1 MLNFLSGWCFIK
13 KRLRSLDKLQKSS
26 RRYAIRGFQI
36 KFFRIF
42 PLILGFIFTLFLGSQ
57 SLSLPAASTEI
68 LWDTYGVPHI
78 YGKDAG
84 SAFRAFGWAQMQ
96 SHGNLL
102 LRLYGQARGRSA
114 EYWGEEYLES
124 DKWVQTMGIPERASK
139 WYESQS
145 PAFRSYL
152 DAFAA
157 GINAYAKE
165 HPELIDDEV
174 KAVLPI
180 QPVDILAHEQRVMNF
195 TFIVNPQIV
204 QSLADNKSMGSNAWA
219 IAPKHSA
226 SGNAMLLANPH
237 LPWSDLFVWYEA
249 QITAPG
255 IDAYG
260 ATLVGLPVL
269 AIAFNNN
276 LGWTHTVNT
285 HDGWDA
291 YELELKDGGYRFD
304 GKVQAFETE
313 KKILK
318 VKQHDG
324 TLRSESLVVQR
335 SLHGPVVAGKEGKAV
350 ALRVVGLEQPGALE
364 QWYSM
369 ARATKLPEFEAALK
383 RLQIP
388 MFTVMY
394 ADREGHIMH
403 LFNGQVPIRTSGNFE
418 YWEGIIRGDTSK
430 TLWTKTHPYRDLPR
444 VIDPPSGWL
453 QNTNDPPWA
462 TTFPVALN
470 PADFPPYMAPHF
482 MHFRAQRSARML
494 DEDKQISF
502 EEMIQYKHSTRMEL
516 ADRFLDDLI
525 PAARQ
530 YGDKL
535 ARRAADVLQAWD
547 RNADADSR
555 GGVLFYLWVE
565 EMEFD
570 NAFSTP
576 WNENSPR
583 TTPDGLADP
592 QSAVKVLSTA
602 AAKVEEAYKT
612 LDVPWGEVFR
622 LRSEGVDLPA
632 NGGSGDLGIFR
643 VVDFAPRQDG
653 RFQAVGGDSYIAAV
667 EFSNPVKAMALIS
680 YGNATQP
687 RSLHI
692 NDQLPLFARKQLR
705 SVWRSR
711 QDIVAHLDER
721 KVF

>member
-1 MLNFLSGWCFIK
+1 M
-13 KRLRSLDKLQKSS
+13 
-26 RRYAIRGFQI
+26 